1 MKKQK
6 YTWIDALKEILA
18 EFLGV
23 VLGLG
28 VCVIALVIGAILPKS
43 IFEELP
49 FEVLIIL
56 AIVAILAVLYVISAI
71 VAVVLKIKSKTSS
84 HKNADK

>member
-6 YTWIDALKEILA
+6 YTWIDTLKGILA
-18 EFLGV
+18 EFLV
-23 VLGLG
+23 EVLCLG
-28 VCVIALVIGAILPKS
+28 VCVIALVIGAILPQS
-43 IFEELP
+43 ISGELP

-71 VAVVLKIKSKTSS
+71 VAVVLKIKSKTNS

>member
-6 YTWIDALKEILA
+6 YTWKDALKEILA
-18 EFLGV
+18 EFLVV

-43 IFEELP
+43 IFEALP

-71 VAVVLKIKSKTSS
+71 VAVVLKIKSKTNS

>member
-18 EFLGV
+18 ELFVV
-23 VLGLG
+23 VLCLG

-71 VAVVLKIKSKTSS
+71 VAVVLKIKSKMNS

>member
-18 EFLGV
+18 EFLVV
-23 VLGLG
+23 VLGFG

-43 IFEELP
+43 IFKELP

-56 AIVAILAVLYVISAI
+56 AIVAILAVLYVMSAI
-71 VAVVLKIKSKTSS
+71 VAIISKTKAKIKK
-84 HKNADK
+84 HRNYNK

>member
-1 MKKQK
+1 MKKHK
-6 YTWIDALKEILA
+6 WFHTLKEILA
-18 EFLGV
+18 EFLVV

-71 VAVVLKIKSKTSS
+71 VAVVLKIKSKTSN
-84 HKNADK
+84 HKNADI

>member
-18 EFLGV
+18 EFLVV

-71 VAVVLKIKSKTSS
+71 VAVVSKIKSKTNS

>member
-18 EFLGV
+18 EFLVV

-28 VCVIALVIGAILPKS
+28 VCVIASVIGAILPKS

-56 AIVAILAVLYVISAI
+56 AIVAILAVLYVMSAI
-71 VAVVLKIKSKTSS
+71 VAIISKTKAKIKK
-84 HKNADK
+84 HRNYNK